1 MGIINNDEDAVAGA
15 AGQSDDLFGIWNLD
29 VRTPFGQQT
38 ATLTL
43 ARDAEGAPAGD
54 IKSQLGDAPL
64 AAIELADGGGLE
76 ADISL
81 NLQGRDFAA
90 RLTAEVSG
98 NSITGKIKVR
108 DMPIAPALKF
118 TGTKQ

>member
-1 MGIINNDEDAVAGA
+1 VGINNNDDAGGA
-15 AGQSDDLFGIWNLD
+15 AGGPDELFGVWNLD
-29 VRTPFGQQT
+29 VRTPFGEQT

-43 ARDAEGAPAGD
+43 ARDEGGAPAGD

-64 AAIELADGGGLE
+64 AAIELPGGGNIE